1 MFIKKLASY
10 LAIILSFTSV
20 SFNSHAQET
29 DNFLLLYE
37 SYNKLN
43 KIEEII
49 ENSETKIL
57 TKYGVNQEYF
67 ASNELILEPS
77 MHFIGYQVK
86 RFNDQRL
93 IELKFSKVSIE
104 KFFQDQSVP
113 YLAFEGKTKVYIG
126 VNDSFFQNSNLF
138 IIEDSDFQNELIN
151 SKLISELNQNISIEF
166 DFINKFPSTSYE
178 KDDLLTEL
186 SNMSQGDWT
195 LMLIDRFDL
204 TNWSINFPKSSK
216 IFIQKGFEFQN
227 LLLDEVLAEVK
238 KTNIASEKNYFTVAF
253 DLGMSED
260 DFADLIDLFSQSTDI
275 LHFRVK
281 QIENS
286 YIIFEF
292 ETYLDEEKAYNFMLR
307 SCLLY
312 TSDAADE

>member
-10 LAIILSFTSV
+10 LAIILSFTSL
-20 SFNSHAQET
+20 SFNSYAEET

-77 MHFIGYQVK
+77 IHFIGYQVK
-86 RFNDQRL
+86 RFNDRRL
-93 IELKFSKVSIE
+93 IELKFSKASIE
-104 KFFQDQSVP
+104 KFFQDKSVP

-151 SKLISELNQNISIEF
+151 SKLISKLNQNISIEF
-166 DFINKFPSTSYE
+166 DFINEFPSTSYE
-178 KDDLLTEL
+178 KDDLLIEL

-204 TNWSINFPKSSK
+204 INWSINFPKTSK
-216 IFIQKGFEFQN
+216 IFIQNSFEFQN

-253 DLGMSED
+253 DLDMSED
-260 DFADLIDLFSQSTDI
+260 EFANLVDLFSRSTDI

-286 YIIFEF
+286 YIIFEY
-292 ETYLDEEKAYNFMLR
+292 ETYLDEEKAHNFMLR
-307 SCLLY
+307 SGAIE
-312 TSDAADE
+312 TK

>member
-10 LAIILSFTSV
+10 LAIILSFTFV

-227 LLLDEVLAEVK
+227 LLLDEVLSEVK
-238 KTNIASEKNYFTVAF
+238 KTNIASEKNYFTVAV

-307 SCLLY
+307 SGAIE
-312 TSDAADE
+312 TK

>member
-10 LAIILSFTSV
+10 FAIILSFTSL
-20 SFNSHAQET
+20 SFNSYAQET

-57 TKYGVNQEYF
+57 VKYGVNQEYF
-67 ASNELILEPS
+67 ASNQLGLEPS
-77 MHFIGYQVK
+77 KHFIGYQIK

-93 IELKFSKVSIE
+93 IELKFSKASIE
-104 KFFQDQSVP
+104 KFFQDQAVP
-113 YLAFEGKTKVYIG
+113 YLSFEGKTRVYLA

-138 IIEDSDFQNELIN
+138 IIEDSKFQDELIN

-166 DFINKFPSTSYE
+166 DFIDEFPSTSYE
-178 KDDLLTEL
+178 REDLLNEL
-186 SNMSQGDWT
+186 SLTSQGDWV

-216 IFIQKGFEFQN
+216 IFIQSDFGFQD
-227 LLLDEVLAEVK
+227 LLLDEVVEEVK
-238 KTNIASEKNYFTVAF
+238 KTNIALEKNYFTVSF
-253 DLGMSED
+253 DLSMSED
-260 DFADLIDLFSQSTDI
+260 NFSEIIDLFSQSTDI
-275 LHFRVK
+275 LYFRVK
-281 QIENS
+281 QIDNS
-286 YIIFEF
+286 YVTFEY
-292 ETYLDEEKAYNFMLR
+292 ETYLDEEKAHNFMLR
-307 SCLLY
+307 SGAIE
-312 TSDAADE
+312 TE

>member
-67 ASNELILEPS
+67 ASNELVLEPS

-86 RFNDQRL
+86 RFDDQRL

-166 DFINKFPSTSYE
+166 NFINKFPSTSYE
-178 KDDLLTEL
+178 KDDLLIEL
-186 SNMSQGDWT
+186 ANKSQGEWT

-216 IFIQKGFEFQN
+216 ISIQKGFKFQN

-238 KTNIASEKNYFTVAF
+238 KTNTASEKNSFTVAF

-260 DFADLIDLFSQSTDI
+260 DFAGLIDLFTQSTDI

-286 YIIFEF
+286 YIIFEY
-292 ETYLDEEKAYNFMLR
+292 ETYLDEEKAYNFMFR
-307 SCLLY
+307 SGAVD
-312 TSDAADE
+312 TR

>member
-67 ASNELILEPS
+67 ASNELTLEPS

-260 DFADLIDLFSQSTDI
+260 DFAGLIDLFSQSTDI

-286 YIIFEF
+286 YIIFEY

-307 SCLLY
+307 SGAIE
-312 TSDAADE
+312 TK

>member
-10 LAIILSFTSV
+10 LAIILSFTFV

-186 SNMSQGDWT
+186 SLS
-195 LMLIDRFDL
+195 LIH
-204 TNWSINFPKSSK
+204 I
-216 IFIQKGFEFQN
+216 
-227 LLLDEVLAEVK
+227 
-238 KTNIASEKNYFTVAF
+238 
-253 DLGMSED
+253 
-260 DFADLIDLFSQSTDI
+260 
-275 LHFRVK
+275 
-281 QIENS
+281 
-286 YIIFEF
+286 
-292 ETYLDEEKAYNFMLR
+292 
-307 SCLLY
+307 
-312 TSDAADE
+312 

>member
-20 SFNSHAQET
+20 SFNSYAQET

-67 ASNELILEPS
+67 ASNELVLEPS

-151 SKLISELNQNISIEF
+151 SKLISKLNQNISIEF
-166 DFINKFPSTSYE
+166 DFINEFPSTSYE
-178 KDDLLTEL
+178 KDDLLIEL

-204 TNWSINFPKSSK
+204 INWSINFPKTSK
-216 IFIQKGFEFQN
+216 IFIQNSFEFQN

-253 DLGMSED
+253 DLDMSED
-260 DFADLIDLFSQSTDI
+260 EFANLVDLFSRSTDI

-286 YIIFEF
+286 YIIFEY
-292 ETYLDEEKAYNFMLR
+292 ETYLDEEKAHNFMLR
-307 SCLLY
+307 SGAIE
-312 TSDAADE
+312 TK

>member
-1 MFIKKLASY
+1 MFIKKIAYY
-10 LAIILSFTSV
+10 LAIILSFTSL
-20 SFNSHAQET
+20 SFNSYAEKT

-77 MHFIGYQVK
+77 IHFIGYQVK
-86 RFNDQRL
+86 RFNDRRL
-93 IELKFSKVSIE
+93 IELKFSKASIE
-104 KFFQDQSVP
+104 KFFQDKSVP

-151 SKLISELNQNISIEF
+151 SKLISKLNQNISIEF

-178 KDDLLTEL
+178 KDDLLIEL

-204 TNWSINFPKSSK
+204 INWSINFPKTSK
-216 IFIQKGFEFQN
+216 IFIQNSFEFQN

-253 DLGMSED
+253 DLDMSED
-260 DFADLIDLFSQSTDI
+260 EFANLVDLFSRSTDI

-286 YIIFEF
+286 YIIFEY
-292 ETYLDEEKAYNFMLR
+292 ETYLDEEKAHNFMLR
-307 SCLLY
+307 SGAIE
-312 TSDAADE
+312 TK

>member
-10 LAIILSFTSV
+10 LAIILSFTFV

-67 ASNELILEPS
+67 ASNELTLEPS
-77 MHFIGYQVK
+77 KHFIGYQVK

-126 VNDSFFQNSNLF
+126 VNDSFFQNS
-138 IIEDSDFQNELIN
+138 
-151 SKLISELNQNISIEF
+151 KV
-166 DFINKFPSTSYE
+166 
-178 KDDLLTEL
+178 L
-186 SNMSQGDWT
+186 S
-195 LMLIDRFDL
+195 
-204 TNWSINFPKSSK
+204 
-216 IFIQKGFEFQN
+216 
-227 LLLDEVLAEVK
+227 
-238 KTNIASEKNYFTVAF
+238 
-253 DLGMSED
+253 
-260 DFADLIDLFSQSTDI
+260 
-275 LHFRVK
+275 
-281 QIENS
+281 
-286 YIIFEF
+286 
-292 ETYLDEEKAYNFMLR
+292 
-307 SCLLY
+307 
-312 TSDAADE
+312 

>member
-20 SFNSHAQET
+20 SFNSYAQET

-67 ASNELILEPS
+67 KSNGLILEPS

-104 KFFQDQSVP
+104 KFFQDKSVP

-126 VNDSFFQNSNLF
+126 VNDSFFQDSNLF
-138 IIEDSDFQNELIN
+138 IIENSDFQNELIN
-151 SKLISELNQNISIEF
+151 SKLISELNQNILIEF
-166 DFINKFPSTSYE
+166 DFINEFPSTSYE
-178 KDDLLTEL
+178 KDDLLKEL
-186 SNMSQGDWT
+186 SNVSQGDWT

-216 IFIQKGFEFQN
+216 IFIQNGFEFQN

-260 DFADLIDLFSQSTDI
+260 DFASLIDLFSQSTDI

-286 YIIFEF
+286 YIIFEY
-292 ETYLDEEKAYNFMLR
+292 ETYLDEEKAHNFMLR
-307 SCLLY
+307 SGAIE
-312 TSDAADE
+312 TK

>member
-49 ENSETKIL
+49 EKSETKIL
-57 TKYGVNQEYF
+57 IKYGVNQEYF
-67 ASNELILEPS
+67 ASNQLRLEPS
-77 MHFIGYQVK
+77 KHFIGYQIK
-86 RFNDQRL
+86 KFNDQRL
-93 IELKFSKVSIE
+93 IELKFSKASIE
-104 KFFQDQSVP
+104 KFFQDEAVP
-113 YLAFEGKTKVYIG
+113 YLAFEGKTRVFIG

-138 IIEDSDFQNELIN
+138 IIEDSKFQDELIN
-151 SKLISELNQNISIEF
+151 SKLISELNQNITIEF

-178 KDDLLTEL
+178 KEDLLTEL
-186 SNMSQGDWT
+186 SMTSQGDWI

-204 TNWSINFPKSSK
+204 ANWSINFPKSSK
-216 IFIQKGFEFQN
+216 IFIQSDLEFQN
-227 LLLDEVLAEVK
+227 LLLDEVVEEVK
-238 KTNIASEKNYFTVAF
+238 KTNIASEKNYFTVSF
-253 DLGMSED
+253 DLSMSED
-260 DFADLIDLFSQSTDI
+260 NFSDLIDLFSQSTDI

-286 YIIFEF
+286 YITFEY
-292 ETYLDEEKAYNFMLR
+292 ETYLDKEKAYNFMLR
-307 SCLLY
+307 SGAIE
-312 TSDAADE
+312 TE

>member
-10 LAIILSFTSV
+10 LAIILSFTFV

-49 ENSETKIL
+49 EKSETKIL
-57 TKYGVNQEYF
+57 IKYGVNQEYF
-67 ASNELILEPS
+67 ASNQLRLEPS
-77 MHFIGYQVK
+77 KHFIGYQIK
-86 RFNDQRL
+86 KFNDQRL
-93 IELKFSKVSIE
+93 IELKFSKASIE
-104 KFFQDQSVP
+104 KFFQDEAVP
-113 YLAFEGKTKVYIG
+113 YLTFEGKTRVFIG

-138 IIEDSDFQNELIN
+138 IIEDSKFQDELIN
-151 SKLISELNQNISIEF
+151 SKLISELNQNITIEF

-178 KDDLLTEL
+178 KEDLLTEL
-186 SNMSQGDWT
+186 SMTSQGDWI

-204 TNWSINFPKSSK
+204 ANWSINFPKSSK
-216 IFIQKGFEFQN
+216 IFIKSDLEFQN
-227 LLLDEVLAEVK
+227 LLLDEVVEEVK
-238 KTNIASEKNYFTVAF
+238 KTNIASEKNYFTVSF
-253 DLGMSED
+253 DLSMSED
-260 DFADLIDLFSQSTDI
+260 NFSDLIDLFSQSTDI

-286 YIIFEF
+286 YITFEY
-292 ETYLDEEKAYNFMLR
+292 ETYLDKEKAYNFMLR
-307 SCLLY
+307 SGAIE
-312 TSDAADE
+312 TE

>member
-10 LAIILSFTSV
+10 LAIILFFTSV

-113 YLAFEGKTKVYIG
+113 YLAFEGETKVYIG

-178 KDDLLTEL
+178 KDDLLMEL

-216 IFIQKGFEFQN
+216 IFIQNGFEFQN

-260 DFADLIDLFSQSTDI
+260 DFAGLIDLFSQSTDI

-286 YIIFEF
+286 YITFEY
-292 ETYLDEEKAYNFMLR
+292 ETYLDEEKAYNFMLK
-307 SCLLY
+307 SGAIE
-312 TSDAADE
+312 TE

>member
-20 SFNSHAQET
+20 SFNSYAQES

-77 MHFIGYQVK
+77 IHFIGYQVK
-86 RFNDQRL
+86 RFNDRRL
-93 IELKFSKVSIE
+93 IELKFSKASIE
-104 KFFQDQSVP
+104 KFFQDKSVP

-151 SKLISELNQNISIEF
+151 SKLISKLNQNISIEF
-166 DFINKFPSTSYE
+166 DFINEFPSTSYE
-178 KDDLLTEL
+178 KDDLLIEL

-204 TNWSINFPKSSK
+204 INWSINFPKTSK
-216 IFIQKGFEFQN
+216 IFIQNSFEFQN

-253 DLGMSED
+253 DLDMSED
-260 DFADLIDLFSQSTDI
+260 EFANLVDLFSRSTDI

-286 YIIFEF
+286 YIIFEY
-292 ETYLDEEKAYNFMLR
+292 ETYLDEEKAHNFMLR
-307 SCLLY
+307 SGAIE
-312 TSDAADE
+312 TK

>member
-10 LAIILSFTSV
+10 LAIILSFTFV
-20 SFNSHAQET
+20 SFNSHAQEA

-227 LLLDEVLAEVK
+227 LLLDEVLSEVK

-307 SCLLY
+307 SGAIE
-312 TSDAADE
+312 TK

>member
-10 LAIILSFTSV
+10 FAIILSFTSV

-67 ASNELILEPS
+67 ASNELTLEPS
-77 MHFIGYQVK
+77 KHFIGYQVK

-138 IIEDSDFQNELIN
+138 IVEDSDFQNELIN

-216 IFIQKGFEFQN
+216 IFIQTGFEFQN

-260 DFADLIDLFSQSTDI
+260 DFAGLIDLFSQSTDI

-286 YIIFEF
+286 YIIFEY

-307 SCLLY
+307 SGAIE
-312 TSDAADE
+312 TK

>member
-138 IIEDSDFQNELIN
+138 IIEDSEFQNKLIN

-227 LLLDEVLAEVK
+227 LLLDEVLSEVK

-307 SCLLY
+307 SGAIE
-312 TSDAADE
+312 TK

>member
-104 KFFQDQSVP
+104 KFFQDKSVP

-216 IFIQKGFEFQN
+216 IFIQNEIGRAH
-227 LLLDEVLAEVK
+227 V
-238 KTNIASEKNYFTVAF
+238 
-253 DLGMSED
+253 
-260 DFADLIDLFSQSTDI
+260 
-275 LHFRVK
+275 
-281 QIENS
+281 
-286 YIIFEF
+286 
-292 ETYLDEEKAYNFMLR
+292 
-307 SCLLY
+307 
-312 TSDAADE
+312 

>member
-10 LAIILSFTSV
+10 LAIILSFTSM
-20 SFNSHAQET
+20 SFDSHAQET

-67 ASNELILEPS
+67 ASNELTLEPS
-77 MHFIGYQVK
+77 KHFIGYQVK

-113 YLAFEGKTKVYIG
+113 YLAFEGKTKVYVG

-138 IIEDSDFQNELIN
+138 IVEDSDFQNELIN

-216 IFIQKGFEFQN
+216 IFIQTGFEFQN

-260 DFADLIDLFSQSTDI
+260 DFAGLIDLFSQSTDI

-286 YIIFEF
+286 YIIFEY

-307 SCLLY
+307 SGAIE
-312 TSDAADE
+312 TK

>member
-1 MFIKKLASY
+1 MFIKKIAYY
-10 LAIILSFTSV
+10 LAIILSFTSL
-20 SFNSHAQET
+20 SFNSYAEKT

-77 MHFIGYQVK
+77 IHFIGYQVK
-86 RFNDQRL
+86 RFNDRRL
-93 IELKFSKVSIE
+93 IELKFSKASIE
-104 KFFQDQSVP
+104 KFFQDKSVP

-151 SKLISELNQNISIEF
+151 SKLISKLNQNISIEF
-166 DFINKFPSTSYE
+166 DFINEFPSTSYE
-178 KDDLLTEL
+178 KDDLLIEL

-204 TNWSINFPKSSK
+204 INWSINFPKTSK
-216 IFIQKGFEFQN
+216 IFIQNSFEFQN

-253 DLGMSED
+253 DLDMSED
-260 DFADLIDLFSQSTDI
+260 EFANLVDLFSRSTDI

-286 YIIFEF
+286 YIIFEY
-292 ETYLDEEKAYNFMLR
+292 ETYLDEEKAHNFMLR
-307 SCLLY
+307 SGAIE
-312 TSDAADE
+312 TK

>member
-1 MFIKKLASY
+1 MFIKKIAYY
-10 LAIILSFTSV
+10 LAIILSFTSL
-20 SFNSHAQET
+20 SFNSYAEKT

-67 ASNELILEPS
+67 ASNELVLEPS

-86 RFNDQRL
+86 RFDDQRL

-151 SKLISELNQNISIEF
+151 SKLISKLNQNISIEF
-166 DFINKFPSTSYE
+166 DFINEFPSTSYE
-178 KDDLLTEL
+178 KDDLLIEL

-204 TNWSINFPKSSK
+204 INWSINFPKTSK
-216 IFIQKGFEFQN
+216 IFIQNSFEFQN

-253 DLGMSED
+253 DLDMSED
-260 DFADLIDLFSQSTDI
+260 EFANLVDLFSRSTDI

-286 YIIFEF
+286 YIIFEY
-292 ETYLDEEKAYNFMLR
+292 ETYLDEEKAHNFMLR
-307 SCLLY
+307 SGAIE
-312 TSDAADE
+312 TK

>member
-20 SFNSHAQET
+20 SFNSYAQES

-77 MHFIGYQVK
+77 IHFIGYQVK
-86 RFNDQRL
+86 RFNDRRL
-93 IELKFSKVSIE
+93 IELKFSKASIE
-104 KFFQDQSVP
+104 KFFQDKSVP

-151 SKLISELNQNISIEF
+151 SKLISKLNQNISIEF
-166 DFINKFPSTSYE
+166 DFINEFPSTSYE
-178 KDDLLTEL
+178 KDDLLIEL

-204 TNWSINFPKSSK
+204 INWSINFPKTSK
-216 IFIQKGFEFQN
+216 IFIQNSFEFQN

-238 KTNIASEKNYFTVAF
+238 KTNIASEKNYFTVTF
-253 DLGMSED
+253 DLDMSED
-260 DFADLIDLFSQSTDI
+260 EFANLVDLFSRSTDI

-286 YIIFEF
+286 YIIFEY
-292 ETYLDEEKAYNFMLR
+292 ETYLDEEKAHNFMLR
-307 SCLLY
+307 SGAIE
-312 TSDAADE
+312 TK

>member
-1 MFIKKLASY
+1 MFIKKIAYY
-10 LAIILSFTSV
+10 LAIILSFTSL
-20 SFNSHAQET
+20 SFNSYAEKS

-77 MHFIGYQVK
+77 IHFIGYQVK
-86 RFNDQRL
+86 RFNDRRL
-93 IELKFSKVSIE
+93 IELKFSKASIE
-104 KFFQDQSVP
+104 KFFQDKSVP

-151 SKLISELNQNISIEF
+151 SKLISKLNQNISIEF
-166 DFINKFPSTSYE
+166 DFINEFPSTSYE
-178 KDDLLTEL
+178 KDDLLIEL

-204 TNWSINFPKSSK
+204 INWSINFPKTSK
-216 IFIQKGFEFQN
+216 IFIQNSFEFQN

-253 DLGMSED
+253 DLDMSED
-260 DFADLIDLFSQSTDI
+260 EFANLVDLFSRSTDI

-286 YIIFEF
+286 YIIFEY
-292 ETYLDEEKAYNFMLR
+292 ETYLDEEKAHNFMFR
-307 SCLLY
+307 SGAVD
-312 TSDAADE
+312 TR

>member
-113 YLAFEGKTKVYIG
+113 YLAFEGKMKVYIG

-216 IFIQKGFEFQN
+216 IFIQNGFEFQN

-307 SCLLY
+307 SGAIE
-312 TSDAADE
+312 TK

>member
-10 LAIILSFTSV
+10 LAIILSFTSL
-20 SFNSHAQET
+20 SFNSYAQET

-49 ENSETKIL
+49 ENSEIKIL

-67 ASNELILEPS
+67 ASNELTLEPS
-77 MHFIGYQVK
+77 KHFIGYQVK

-138 IIEDSDFQNELIN
+138 IVEDSDFQNELIN

-260 DFADLIDLFSQSTDI
+260 DFAGLIDLFSQSTDI

-286 YIIFEF
+286 YIIFEY

-307 SCLLY
+307 SGAIE
-312 TSDAADE
+312 TK

>member
-1 MFIKKLASY
+1 M
-10 LAIILSFTSV
+10 
-20 SFNSHAQET
+20 
-29 DNFLLLYE
+29 LYE

-67 ASNELILEPS
+67 ASNELTLEPS

-204 TNWSINFPKSSK
+204 TNWSINFPKV
-216 IFIQKGFEFQN
+216 QK
-227 LLLDEVLAEVK
+227 
-238 KTNIASEKNYFTVAF
+238 
-253 DLGMSED
+253 
-260 DFADLIDLFSQSTDI
+260 
-275 LHFRVK
+275 
-281 QIENS
+281 
-286 YIIFEF
+286 
-292 ETYLDEEKAYNFMLR
+292 YLYKRF
-307 SCLLY
+307 
-312 TSDAADE
+312 

>member
-67 ASNELILEPS
+67 ASNELTLEPS
-77 MHFIGYQVK
+77 KHFIGYQVK

-138 IIEDSDFQNELIN
+138 IVEDSDFQNELIN

-260 DFADLIDLFSQSTDI
+260 DFAGLIDLFSQSTDI

-286 YIIFEF
+286 YITFEY

-307 SCLLY
+307 FGAIE
-312 TSDAADE
+312 TK

>member
-1 MFIKKLASY
+1 MFIKKIAYY
-10 LAIILSFTSV
+10 LAIILSFTSL
-20 SFNSHAQET
+20 SFNSYAEET

-77 MHFIGYQVK
+77 IHFIGYQVK
-86 RFNDQRL
+86 RFNDRRL
-93 IELKFSKVSIE
+93 IELKFSKASIE
-104 KFFQDQSVP
+104 KFFQDKSVP

-151 SKLISELNQNISIEF
+151 SKLISKLNQNISIEF
-166 DFINKFPSTSYE
+166 DFINEFPSTSYE
-178 KDDLLTEL
+178 KDDLLIEL

-204 TNWSINFPKSSK
+204 INWSINFPKTSK
-216 IFIQKGFEFQN
+216 IFIQNSFEFQN

-253 DLGMSED
+253 DLDMSED
-260 DFADLIDLFSQSTDI
+260 EFANLVDLFSRSTDI

-286 YIIFEF
+286 YIIFEY
-292 ETYLDEEKAYNFMLR
+292 ETYLDEEKAHNFMLR
-307 SCLLY
+307 SGAIE
-312 TSDAADE
+312 TK

>member
-20 SFNSHAQET
+20 SFNSYAQET

-67 ASNELILEPS
+67 ASNELVLEPS

-86 RFNDQRL
+86 RFDDQRL

-151 SKLISELNQNISIEF
+151 SKLISKLNQNISIEF
-166 DFINKFPSTSYE
+166 DFINEFPSTSYE
-178 KDDLLTEL
+178 KDDLLIEL

-204 TNWSINFPKSSK
+204 INWSINFPKTSK
-216 IFIQKGFEFQN
+216 IFIQNSFEFQN

-253 DLGMSED
+253 DLDMSED
-260 DFADLIDLFSQSTDI
+260 EFANLVDLFSRSTDI

-286 YIIFEF
+286 YIIFEY
-292 ETYLDEEKAYNFMLR
+292 ETYLDEEKAHNFMLR
-307 SCLLY
+307 SGAIE
-312 TSDAADE
+312 TK

>member
-1 MFIKKLASY
+1 MFLKKLASY

-113 YLAFEGKTKVYIG
+113 YLAFKGKTKVYIG

-216 IFIQKGFEFQN
+216 IFIQNGFEFQN

-260 DFADLIDLFSQSTDI
+260 DFAGLIDLFSQSTDI

-286 YIIFEF
+286 YIIFEY

-307 SCLLY
+307 SGAIE
-312 TSDAADE
+312 TK

>member
-1 MFIKKLASY
+1 MFIKKIAYY
-10 LAIILSFTSV
+10 LAIILSFTSL
-20 SFNSHAQET
+20 SFNSYAEET

-77 MHFIGYQVK
+77 IHFIGYQVK
-86 RFNDQRL
+86 RFNDRRL
-93 IELKFSKVSIE
+93 IELKFSKASIE
-104 KFFQDQSVP
+104 KFFQDKSVP

-151 SKLISELNQNISIEF
+151 SKLISKLNQNISIEF
-166 DFINKFPSTSYE
+166 DFINEFPSTSYE
-178 KDDLLTEL
+178 KDDLLIEL

-204 TNWSINFPKSSK
+204 INWSINFPKTSK
-216 IFIQKGFEFQN
+216 IFIQNSFEFQN

-238 KTNIASEKNYFTVAF
+238 KTNIASEKNYFTVTF
-253 DLGMSED
+253 DLDMSED
-260 DFADLIDLFSQSTDI
+260 EFANLVDLFSRSTDI

-286 YIIFEF
+286 YIIFEY
-292 ETYLDEEKAYNFMLR
+292 ETYLDEEKAHNFMLR
-307 SCLLY
+307 SGAIE
-312 TSDAADE
+312 TK

>member
-20 SFNSHAQET
+20 SFNSYAQET

-77 MHFIGYQVK
+77 IHFIGYQVK
-86 RFNDQRL
+86 RFNDRRL
-93 IELKFSKVSIE
+93 IELKFSKASIE
-104 KFFQDQSVP
+104 KFFQDKSVP

-151 SKLISELNQNISIEF
+151 SKLISKLNQNISIEF
-166 DFINKFPSTSYE
+166 DFINEFPSTSYE
-178 KDDLLTEL
+178 KDDLLIEL

-204 TNWSINFPKSSK
+204 INWSINFPKTSK
-216 IFIQKGFEFQN
+216 IFIQNSFEFQN

-253 DLGMSED
+253 DLDMSED
-260 DFADLIDLFSQSTDI
+260 EFANLVDLFSRSTDI

-286 YIIFEF
+286 YIIFEY
-292 ETYLDEEKAYNFMLR
+292 ETYLDEEKAHNFMLR
-307 SCLLY
+307 SGAIE
-312 TSDAADE
+312 TK

>member
-57 TKYGVNQEYF
+57 TKYGVNQDYF
-67 ASNELILEPS
+67 ASNELTLEPS

-93 IELKFSKVSIE
+93 IELKFSKISIE
-104 KFFQDQSVP
+104 QFFQDMSVP
-113 YLAFEGKTKVYIG
+113 YLAFEGKTKVFIG

-138 IIEDSDFQNELIN
+138 VIEDPNFQNELIN

-166 DFINKFPSTSYE
+166 DFINKFPFTSYE
-178 KDDLLTEL
+178 KDELLMKL

-195 LMLIDRFDL
+195 LMLIDRLDL

-216 IFIQKGFEFQN
+216 IFIQNGFEFQN

-253 DLGMSED
+253 DLDMSED
-260 DFADLIDLFSQSTDI
+260 DFTDLIDLFSQSTDI

-286 YIIFEF
+286 YITFEY
-292 ETYLDEEKAYNFMLR
+292 ETYLNEEKAYNFMLR
-307 SCLLY
+307 SG
-312 TSDAADE
+312 AIEAK